1 VDVLF
6 YDRKNN
12 CEVRASQLVEIRLH
26 NCVLSA
32 DEDETEYS
40 GRRIRPVTFE
50 PIPES
55 VLRCND
61 LDKRYEGW
69 ETWEKERVAKYIHV
83 GTQQIARLGYK
94 SPDCHKYHNWDRW
107 CNDADLVFLR
117 VLGEDDK

>member
-1 VDVLF
+1 MDVLF

-32 DEDETEYS
+32 DDDEAEYS
-40 GRRIRPVTFE
+40 GRRIHPVTGE
-50 PIPES
+50 NIPES
-55 VLRCND
+55 LLKD
-61 LDKRYEGW
+61 DFLDEYPGW
-69 ETWEKERVAKYIHV
+69 ESWAKEKVAKYIHV
-83 GTQQIARLGYK
+83 GSQQIARLGYK
-94 SPDCHKYHNWDRW
+94 SPACDKVYNWDRW